1 MYELLKRCEAFNNAL
16 CKKRSLV
23 FDSTKLSKEQMKAV
37 ETALYGDESEAPK
50 LPTPDE
56 FKALIQA
63 AVS

>member
-1 MYELLKRCEAFNNAL
+1 
-16 CKKRSLV
+16 
-23 FDSTKLSKEQMKAV
+23 MKAV
-37 ETALYGDESEAPK
+37 ETALYGDESAAPK